1 MQIEEGLASQRG
13 KGAGQRLVRGH
24 RLGVCLSAPTPE
36 NIYGSAA
43 AQPLFFARFQPSLHM
58 PVRPPT
64 PSCPV
69 GWMRRAGLSVS
80 TAASPTTAITCPH
93 GGLLP
98 QVGSMASTKRLA
110 VTERVW
116 TFLRTL
122 WDSEA
127 RAEAE
132 RKTAEAERKAAAEA
146 AKGAAAAER
155 KEAEETARKA
165 EEAEGKLGS
174 GQDDVL
180 VITSEGEGG
189 SPSAGG
195 RALKYGVL
203 KCGAEAE
210 GDDDVMITAE
220 VCGSNGGGA
229 RKRLGNGRGG
239 GAGGKGGVA
248 NGGRSGRPR
257 RGRAQGT
264 DAGAGG
270 EGAGRGEE
278 AGEGGA
284 TGRGLAKGEALDVV
298 VVAEDCAGGV
308 GAGATLSDAAAPSSP
323 SGARGTKEG
332 WEGVRNRQL
341 VDVDDAGGTGARGI
355 ADVATCFPP
364 GLVVEACEQG
374 VPTRHVNPRLS
385 PSISGSWQ

>member
-1 MQIEEGLASQRG
+1 MQAQSSPAYNPLCLPALAP
-13 KGAGQRLVRGH
+13 VRTFST
-24 RLGVCLSAPTPE
+24 LP
-36 NIYGSAA
+36 
-43 AQPLFFARFQPSLHM
+43 HM
-58 PVRPPT
+58 PVHSPV

-98 QVGSMASTKRLA
+98 QAGSMASTKRLA

-132 RKTAEAERKAAAEA
+132 RKAAEAERKAAAEA

-155 KEAEETARKA
+155 KEAEEAARKA
-165 EEAEGKLGS
+165 EEAEGKLGA
-174 GQDDVL
+174 GQEDVL

-189 SPSAGG
+189 SPRAGG
-195 RALKYGVL
+195 RGLKCGVL

-220 VCGSNGGGA
+220 VCGGNGGGA
-229 RKRLGNGRGG
+229 EKRRGKGRGA

-248 NGGRSGRPR
+248 NGGLAHQSRRPR

-278 AGEGGA
+278 AGEGEDRGA
-284 TGRGLAKGEALDVV
+284 AGRGGTKAEALDVMV
-298 VVAEDCAGGV
+298 VDEDCAGGV
-308 GAGATLSDAAAPSSP
+308 GAEVSPSDAAAPSSP
-323 SGARGTKEG
+323 SGAFADGPPRDQRGCGVVNG
-332 WEGVRNRQL
+332 WWYEDGRTHSCL
-341 VDVDDAGGTGARGI
+341 HI
-355 ADVATCFPP
+355 ATF
-364 GLVVEACEQG
+364 
-374 VPTRHVNPRLS
+374 
-385 PSISGSWQ
+385 